1 MKPAVCALCG
11 KSAAHMKPPNTGD
24 WVEFSDYQSPVA
36 GSLDHPRGLEY
47 FCDEH
52 VGAAKP
58 LAMKT
63 SADALVELQS
73 SGYENQDRTRLPWWR
88 RLFRRV
94 QAQAGRR

>member
-1 MKPAVCALCG
+1 MKPAICLLCG
-11 KSAAHMKPPNTGD
+11 KAAAHIKPPNTGD

-52 VGAAKP
+52 VGAAKL

-63 SADALVELQS
+63 SADALVELQARYGS
-73 SGYENQDRTRLPWWR
+73 VSQDGSCNRAPLPWWR
-88 RLFRRV
+88 RLFS
-94 QAQAGRR
+94 